1 MRNFT
6 TLIIAA
12 VIVLVLAFYMFFFQV
27 NFDERAVVTTWAK
40 AEAPVYAEDGSITEN
55 NSLITEPGIRPKLPW
70 PIQKVYRYPTKVQ
83 LLEQELSQLQTS
95 DQNSIVV
102 KTYVTWR
109 IADPYKFFV
118 ALENVERAKDNIGTQ
133 MLNLQ
138 GEFSNYR
145 FDQMVNTNPDALAL
159 DEIESQITT
168 KLRDTIADLNYGID
182 IQQVGVRRILFAET
196 TSEKVFER
204 MRSTRQ
210 RLAASAEQEGEN
222 SATAIRSEA
231 ERVKGQILSFAN
243 AEAERIKAE
252 GVREGTKNYNLF
264 AENPELAIFLSKV
277 DTLKKTLPG
286 STLILDANAMQFMD
300 LLTTPGSNDDKGGDE

>member
-6 TLIIAA
+6 TLLIAA

-40 AEAPVYAEDGSITEN
+40 AEAPVYAEDGSIIEN

-95 DQNSIVV
+95 DQNSIVL

-118 ALENVERAKDNIGTQ
+118 ALENVERAKENIGTQ

-145 FDQMVNTNPDALAL
+145 FDQMVNTDPDALAL
-159 DEIESQITT
+159 DEIETQIAA
-168 KLRDTIADLNYGID
+168 KLRETVADLDYGID
-182 IQQVGVRRILFAET
+182 IEQVGIRRILFAEST
-196 TSEKVFER
+196 TERVFER

-300 LLTTPGSNDDKGGDE
+300 LLTTPGNDNDNGGSE